1 MSRHRPVADDP
12 TVDQSHLLKV
22 LGLVSVYAEKNRGI
36 DLAQTKTVN
45 RMNV

>member
-1 MSRHRPVADDP
+1 MSKHRLIADDP
-12 TVDQSHLLKV
+12 IVDQSHLLKE
-22 LGLVSVYAEKNRGI
+22 LGLVSVYAEKKRGI